1 MLFPEE
7 QKSLHITKEEV
18 HNSVLEDLRKA
29 RNYFCQLNPSVL
41 TDKTDM
47 KICVIIEKPSA
58 ETVRCIGSPLTL
70 ETSYFSPRAADVAV
84 SPAPHHLRSVQRR
97 SSERCRE
104 GQQVGKVCLR
114 SISHTQRS
122 RGVLR

>member
-41 TDKTDM
+41 TDRTDM
-47 KICVIIEKPSA
+47 KICVIIEKPST
-58 ETVRCIGSPLTL
+58 EIVRCTDSPLIL
-70 ETSYFSPRAADVAV
+70 ETSYFSPRTGDDPVP
-84 SPAPHHLRSVQRR
+84 PAPHHLRLVPRR

-104 GQQVGKVCLR
+104 GQQVGKVR
-114 SISHTQRS
+114 TRRITHTQRS
-122 RGVLR
+122 